1 VEDFMKRLIITLLAL
16 GLIGAQA
23 ESAVAQALDGTLKKI
38 KSTGVIR
45 IGHRESSAPFSFMG
59 PEGKPVGYSID
70 LCERIARAVQAEL
83 KLANLKIQ
91 YVPVTVSNRMD
102 LVNSGAVDI
111 ECGSSTASLSRQERV
126 DFSSLIFIDGGAYL
140 VGRGSGIQGITDFAG
155 KKIGVIPGTTTEPA
169 VQEDLQRNG
178 VTATIVPI
186 TDHDKG
192 FLALQAGEIDAYAS
206 DRTIL
211 VGLLVRENAADKF
224 GVTDQQFSY
233 EPYALMLRRNDSAF
247 RLVVNRAL
255 ARVYRSGDIVPIYSK
270 WFAVMGRPSGA
281 LLLMYRLFALPE

>member
-1 VEDFMKRLIITLLAL
+1 
-16 GLIGAQA
+16 
-23 ESAVAQALDGTLKKI
+23 
-38 KSTGVIR
+38 
-45 IGHRESSAPFSFMG
+45 
-59 PEGKPVGYSID
+59 
-70 LCERIARAVQAEL
+70 
-83 KLANLKIQ
+83 
-91 YVPVTVSNRMD
+91 
-102 LVNSGAVDI
+102 
-111 ECGSSTASLSRQERV
+111 V
-126 DFSSLIFIDGGAYL
+126 DFTNLIFVDGGAYL

-178 VTATIVPI
+178 VTATMVPV

-247 RLVVNRAL
+247 RLVANRAL

>member
-1 VEDFMKRLIITLLAL
+1 MKRLVIVLLA
-16 GLIGAQA
+16 IGFVGAHA
-23 ESAVAQALDGTLKKI
+23 GSVAAQALDGTLKKI

-45 IGHRESSAPFSFMG
+45 VGYRDSSAPFSFMG

-70 LCERIARAVQAEL
+70 LCERVARAVQAEL
-83 KLANLKIQ
+83 KLASLKIQ

-126 DFSSLIFIDGGAYL
+126 DFTSLIFIDGGAYL

-247 RLVVNRAL
+247 RLVANRAL

>member
-1 VEDFMKRLIITLLAL
+1 MKRLIITLLAL

-45 IGHRESSAPFSFMG
+45 IGHRESSAPFSFMS

-102 LVNSGAVDI
+102 LVASGAVDI

-126 DFSSLIFIDGGAYL
+126 DFTSLIFVDGGAYL

>member
-1 VEDFMKRLIITLLAL
+1 MKRLIVVLLA
-16 GLIGAQA
+16 IGFVGAHTGSVA
-23 ESAVAQALDGTLKKI
+23 AQALDGTLKKI

-45 IGHRESSAPFSFMG
+45 VGYRESSAPFSFMG

-70 LCERIARAVQAEL
+70 LCDRVTRAVQAEL
-83 KLANLKIQ
+83 KLTSLKVQ
-91 YVPVTVSNRMD
+91 YVPVTVSNRAD
-102 LVNSGAVDI
+102 LVSSGAVDI
-111 ECGSSTASLSRQERV
+111 ECGSTTASLSRQERV
-126 DFSSLIFIDGGAYL
+126 DFTNLIFVDGGAYL

-155 KKIGVIPGTTTEPA
+155 MRIGVIPGTTTEPA

-178 VTATIVPI
+178 VTATMVPI

-211 VGLLVRENAADKF
+211 IGLLVRENAADKF
-224 GVTDQQFSY
+224 GVTEQQFSY
-233 EPYALMLRRNDSAF
+233 EPYAFMLRRNDSAF
-247 RLVVNRAL
+247 RLLANRAL

-270 WFAVMGRPSGA
+270 WFAVMGRPSGG
-281 LLLMYRLFALPE
+281 LLFMYRLFALPE

>member
-1 VEDFMKRLIITLLAL
+1 MKRLVVILLA
-16 GLIGAQA
+16 IGFVGAHAGSVAAQA
-23 ESAVAQALDGTLKKI
+23 ALDGTLKKI

-45 IGHRESSAPFSFMG
+45 VGYRESSAPFSFMG

-70 LCERIARAVQAEL
+70 LCDRVARAVQAEL
-83 KLANLKIQ
+83 QMTNLRVQ
-91 YVPVTVSNRMD
+91 YVPVTVSNRAD
-102 LVNSGAVDI
+102 QVISGAVDI
-111 ECGSSTASLSRQERV
+111 ECGSTTVTLARQERV
-126 DFSSLIFIDGGAYL
+126 DFSSLIFVDGGAYL
-140 VGRGSGIQGITDFAG
+140 VARGAGIQGITDFAG

-169 VQEDLQRNG
+169 IQEDLQKNG
-178 VTATIVPI
+178 VTATIVPV

-224 GVTDQQFSY
+224 GITDQQISY

-247 RLVVNRAL
+247 RLVANRAL
-255 ARVYRSGDIVPIYSK
+255 ARIYRSGDIVPIFSK
-270 WFAVMGRPSGA
+270 WFGVIGKPSGA
-281 LLLMYRLFALPE
+281 LLTMYRMFALPE

>member
-1 VEDFMKRLIITLLAL
+1 MKRLIIILLA
-16 GLIGAQA
+16 IGFVGGHAGSVA
-23 ESAVAQALDGTLKKI
+23 AQALDGTLKKI

-45 IGHRESSAPFSFMG
+45 IGHRDSSAPFSFMS

-70 LCERIARAVQAEL
+70 LCERVARAVQAEL
-83 KLANLKIQ
+83 KLASLKIQ

-102 LVNSGAVDI
+102 LVASGAVDI

-126 DFSSLIFIDGGAYL
+126 DFTSLIFVDGGAYL

-178 VTATIVPI
+178 VTATMVPV

-247 RLVVNRAL
+247 RLVANRAL

>member
-1 VEDFMKRLIITLLAL
+1 MKRLTIVLLAL
-16 GLIGAQA
+16 GLVGANVG
-23 ESAVAQALDGTLKKI
+23 AVAAQALDGTLKKI

-45 IGHRESSAPFSFMG
+45 VGYRESSAPFSFMG

-70 LCERIARAVQAEL
+70 LCDRVARAVQAEL
-83 KLANLKIQ
+83 KLANLKVQ

-102 LVNSGAVDI
+102 LVASGAVDI
-111 ECGSSTASLSRQERV
+111 ECGSSTASLSRHERV
-126 DFSSLIFIDGGAYL
+126 DFSSLIFVDGGAYL
-140 VGRGSGIQGITDFAG
+140 VARGAGIQGITDFTG
-155 KKIGVIPGTTTEPA
+155 KKIGVITGTTTEPA

-211 VGLLVRENAADKF
+211 VGLLIRENAADKF
-224 GVTDQQFSY
+224 GITDQQFSY

-247 RLVVNRAL
+247 RLVANKAL
-255 ARVYRSGDIVPIYSK
+255 ARLYRSGDIVPIYSK
-270 WFAVMGRPSGA
+270 WFGVIGRPSGA

>member
-1 VEDFMKRLIITLLAL
+1 VEDFMKRLILVLLAL
-16 GLIGAQA
+16 GLVGA
-23 ESAVAQALDGTLKKI
+23 SAGSVAAQALDGTLKKI

-45 IGHRESSAPFSFMG
+45 IGYRESSAPFSFMG

-70 LCERIARAVQAEL
+70 LCDRVARAVQAEL
-83 KLANLKIQ
+83 KLTNLKVQ
-91 YVPVTVSNRMD
+91 YVPVTVSNRME
-102 LVNSGAVDI
+102 LVASGAVDI

-126 DFSSLIFIDGGAYL
+126 DFSSLIFVDGGAYL
-140 VGRGSGIQGITDFAG
+140 VGRGAGIQGITDFAG
-155 KKIGVIPGTTTEPA
+155 KKIGVITGTTTEPA

-211 VGLLVRENAADKF
+211 VGLLIRENAADKF
-224 GVTDQQFSY
+224 GITDQQFSY
-233 EPYALMLRRNDSAF
+233 EPYALMLRRNDSPF
-247 RLVVNRAL
+247 RLAVNRAL
-255 ARVYRSGDIVPIYSK
+255 ARLYRSGDIVPIYSK
-270 WFAVMGRPSGA
+270 WFGVIGRPSGA

>member
-1 VEDFMKRLIITLLAL
+1 MKRLVVILLA
-16 GLIGAQA
+16 IGFVGAHA
-23 ESAVAQALDGTLKKI
+23 GSVAAQALDGTLKKI

-45 IGHRESSAPFSFMG
+45 VGYRESSAPFSFMG

-70 LCERIARAVQAEL
+70 LCDRVARAVQAEL
-83 KLANLKIQ
+83 KMTSLKVQ
-91 YVPVTVSNRMD
+91 YVPVTVSNRAD
-102 LVNSGAVDI
+102 QVISGAVDI
-111 ECGSSTASLSRQERV
+111 ECGSTTVTLARQERV
-126 DFSSLIFIDGGAYL
+126 DFSSLIFVDGGAYL

-169 VQEDLQRNG
+169 IQEDLQRNG
-178 VTATIVPI
+178 VTATIVPV

-224 GVTDQQFSY
+224 GITDQQISY

-247 RLVVNRAL
+247 RLVANRAL
-255 ARVYRSGDIVPIYSK
+255 ARLYRSGDIVPIFSK
-270 WFAVMGRPSGA
+270 WFGVIGKPSGA
-281 LLLMYRLFALPE
+281 LLTMYRMFALPE

>member
-1 VEDFMKRLIITLLAL
+1 MKRLIITLLAL

-23 ESAVAQALDGTLKKI
+23 GSAVAQVLDGTLKKI

-45 IGHRESSAPFSFMG
+45 IGHRDSSAPFSFMS

-83 KLANLKIQ
+83 KLTSLKIQ

-102 LVNSGAVDI
+102 LVASGAVDI

>member
-1 VEDFMKRLIITLLAL
+1 MKRLIIALLAL
-16 GLIGAQA
+16 GLVGANA
-23 ESAVAQALDGTLKKI
+23 GSAAAQALEGTLKKI

-70 LCERIARAVQAEL
+70 LCERVARAVQTEL
-83 KLANLKIQ
+83 KMTSLKIQ

-111 ECGSSTASLSRQERV
+111 ECGSSTASLSRHERV
-126 DFSSLIFIDGGAYL
+126 DFSSLIFVDGGAYL
-140 VGRGSGIQGITDFAG
+140 VGRGAGIQGITDFAG

-169 VQEDLQRNG
+169 IQEDLQRNG
-178 VTATIVPI
+178 VTATIVPV

-224 GVTDQQFSY
+224 GITDQQFSY
-233 EPYALMLRRNDSAF
+233 EPYGLMLRRNDSAF
-247 RLVVNRAL
+247 RLVTNRAL
-255 ARVYRSGDIVPIYSK
+255 ARIYRSGDIVPIYSK
-270 WFAVMGRPSGA
+270 WFGVIGKPSGA
-281 LLLMYRLFALPE
+281 LLLMYRIFALPE

>member
-1 VEDFMKRLIITLLAL
+1 MKRLIITLLAL

-83 KLANLKIQ
+83 KLTSLKIQ

>member
-45 IGHRESSAPFSFMG
+45 IGHRESSAPFSFMS